1 MKLLNGTTLD
11 MSRSKSVSTKQQR
24 IAELAKNAPDMAMD
38 LSHHLDREWFVEAF
52 RKTRKDGAVG
62 MDGISGSEYGASL
75 DDRIG
80 DLIDRAKS
88 GRYRAPPV
96 KRVMIPKGDGKDRR
110 PIGVPSFEDKL
121 LQRAI
126 EMLLTP
132 VFEQDFYDFSYG
144 FRPGRSAH
152 QALEALWDG
161 LMEIGGGY
169 VIDLDIRSYFD
180 SVDPKHAQRIIRKRV
195 RDGVVRRLIGKWL
208 NAGVMKDG
216 MLSYPETGV
225 PQGGVIS
232 PLISNVYLHEVLDEW
247 FAETVVP
254 RMKGRAF
261 IIRYADDA
269 VLAFEYLEDAERVYK
284 VLPQRFARF
293 GLTLHPDKTRM
304 LDFRRGSR
312 QRGSFDFLGFTHFW
326 AKSRRGFQVV
336 KRKTAKK
343 RAARAMKAMNQWL
356 RRVRHWPITMQHKIL
371 CMKLRGHFNY
381 YGITGN
387 GSALSGFLYRTMH
400 MWFKWLRRRS
410 YKARRNWEWYRAL
423 LLRFPLPKPTPVHSV
438 LRHTAKS

>member
-1 MKLLNGTTLD
+1 MKLLKRTTLD
-11 MSRSKSVSTKQQR
+11 MSKSKSVSTKQQR
-24 IAELAKNAPDMAMD
+24 IAKLAKDAPDMAMD
-38 LSHHLDREWFVEAF
+38 LSHHLDQEWFVEAF
-52 RKTRKDGAVG
+52 RRTRKDGAVG
-62 MDGISGSEYGASL
+62 VDGISGSEYGSSL
-75 DDRIG
+75 DERIG

-96 KRVMIPKGDGKDRR
+96 KRVLIPKGDGKELR

-152 QALEALWDG
+152 QALDALWKG

-169 VIDLDIRSYFD
+169 LIDLDIRSYFD
-180 SVDPKHAQRIIRKRV
+180 SVDPKHAQNILRKRV

-208 NAGVMKDG
+208 NAGVLEDG
-216 MLSYPETGV
+216 RLTYSEVGV

-232 PLISNVYLHEVLDEW
+232 PLISNIYLHEVLDTW

-254 RMKGRAF
+254 RMRGRAF
-261 IIRYADDA
+261 MIRYADDA

-284 VLPQRFARF
+284 VLPLRFARY
-293 GLTLHPDKTRM
+293 GLTLHADKTRL

-312 QRGSFDFLGFTHFW
+312 DRGSFDFLGFSHFW
-326 AKSRRGFQVV
+326 AKSRKGFHVIKQ
-336 KRKTAKK
+336 KTAKK
-343 RAARAMKAMNQWL
+343 RVARAMKAMNQWL
-356 RRVRHWPITMQHKIL
+356 RTVRHWPISTQHKIL

-387 GSALSGFLYRTMH
+387 SEALSGFLFRVTQ
-400 MWFKWLRRRS
+400 MWLKWLRRRS
-410 YKARRNWEWYRAL
+410 RKARRTWEWFRAL
-423 LLRFPLPKPTPVHSV
+423 LVRFPLPKPTPVHSV
-438 LRHTAKS
+438 LLNAANS